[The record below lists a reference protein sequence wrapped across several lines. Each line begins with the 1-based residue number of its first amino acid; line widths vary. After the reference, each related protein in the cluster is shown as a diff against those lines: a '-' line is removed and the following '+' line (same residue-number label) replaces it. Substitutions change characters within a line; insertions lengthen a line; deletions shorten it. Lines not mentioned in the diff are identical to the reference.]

1 MQKVF
6 LRCLCVLGGR
16 SGSVAHSILRPRGL
30 ERLDLHFGQGDN
42 LQPGEWFKLSAF
54 SFPTPTTVE
63 QIAEG

>member
-6 LRCLCVLGGR
+6 LRCFCVLGGL
-16 SGSVAHSILRPRGL
+16 SGSSAHSILRPHGL
-30 ERLDLHFGQGDN
+30 ERLDLHFGRGDH

-54 SFPTPTTVE
+54 SFPTPMTVE